1 MGKRMEG
8 SSQTEP
14 RRSPFR
20 IITTP
25 LKWLVAAVVIVA
37 FGAGVPFGWVWI
49 GSQLQ
54 GGTAPSLTGLGV
66 ALVGIAGTY
75 VILALVLAMIK
86 ERLSPTLHPIRHD
99 WNRSLSSERITRGAN
114 THAIEDIIVTATIL
128 VGIVCTCWF
137 LMFGNPGVPVGT

>member
-1 MGKRMEG
+1 ME
-8 SSQTEP
+8 SSTQTQP
-14 RRSPFR
+14 RRSRYR

-25 LKWLVAAVVIVA
+25 LKWLFAAVMIAV
-37 FGAGVPFGWVWI
+37 FGAAVPFGWVWI

-75 VILALVLAMIK
+75 VILALIMAVIK
-86 ERLSPTLHPIRHD
+86 ERVSPTLTPTRHD
-99 WNRSLSSERITRGAN
+99 WNRSLSSERMTRGTN

-128 VGIVCTCWF
+128 VGIVATCWF
-137 LMFGNPGVPVGT
+137 LLFGNPGVPVGS